1 LKKRALPQP
10 PTAKDLFIK
19 LPSEQEQLALAWEY
33 SRLWPEVF
41 ERYRIRNAA
50 TGIQEASKTPPSEVL
65 PMWAMTFVGSPHW
78 PKKTYLDLTLP
89 QRIEAFPNA
98 PCFQKKIGN
107 HPYLK
112 ALRFPKRRVLLPQ
125 AIKVFDPS
133 SDNSWEKDIFYQA
146 IVVPRHNAQLLLLDM
161 TFPREQLE
169 QEFQKILELEKPV
182 EASSSKTMLSSL
194 AIYKA
199 LRAGWSPSKAVRVYG
214 ARKVINEKAMYFLW
228 CRAHKIP
235 LTNPVNE
242 SIVPV
247 QERRHRLSYARKV
260 PKFFKALF
268 NHEKNKIEITKGPF
282 FTQFNIA

>member
-1 LKKRALPQP
+1 LKKRALPK
-10 PTAKDLFIK
+10 PTTANDLFIN
-19 LPSEQEQLALAWEY
+19 LPSDQEQLALAWEY

-41 ERYRIRNAA
+41 ERYRIREAA
-50 TGIQEASKTPPSEVL
+50 SGIQEASKTPPSKVL
-65 PMWAMTFVGSPHW
+65 PKWAMTFVGSPHW

-89 QRIEAFPNA
+89 QRIEAFPEA
-98 PCFQKKIGN
+98 PCFQKRIGN
-107 HPYLK
+107 HPLLK
-112 ALRFPKRRVLLPQ
+112 PLRESKKQISLPQ

-133 SDNSWEKDIFYQA
+133 SKNSWERDVFYQA
-146 IVVPRHNAQLLLLDM
+146 IVVPRHTTRLLILDM

-169 QEFQKILELEKPV
+169 QEFQKILEMEESVK
-182 EASSSKTMLSSL
+182 ASSSKTMLSSL

-199 LRAGWSPSKAVRVYG
+199 LQAGCSPSKAVRVYG

-260 PKFFKALF
+260 PKFFKELF
-268 NHEKNKIEITKGPF
+268 NHEKNKIKITKGPF